1 MSYWLSLPSIYTS
14 VKKRPFTL
22 RMDKGPIFVVS
33 LIGLIIAYY
42 LYTRAWR
49 HPQGFVDSGKP
60 SSFKET
66 EVKAKDAAATKVVM
80 DEIANPPF
88 ALDPIQSVDDYEYN
102 LIFKNE
108 GDRGLT
114 KETRDRLMS
123 AYPMDWSTQPPSSA
137 QFQAGLTA
145 LKEAFANAP
154 PQPNVNP
161 YKEIDGTNMT
171 PPDTLAAERKEREIL
186 ATYVPKKPGELTT
199 YDVEDARDIIGK
211 IYDAKG
217 LVPTYKQT
225 GPNQFTILNTTKKG
239 EEVVWED
246 EAPVAPVQGQQAAAT
261 QGANAQ
267 AGEGTIIVPAVAQE
281 VSQGLDPFFTPG
293 TKTRDGR
300 WDYTRWTP
308 GLERMF
314 APTEPMTNWY

>member
-1 MSYWLSLPSIYTS
+1 M
-14 VKKRPFTL
+14 
-22 RMDKGPIFVVS
+22 
-33 LIGLIIAYY
+33 YY

-49 HPQGFVDSGKP
+49 NPEGFGESGKP
-60 SSFKET
+60 TQAKEDAQ
-66 EVKAKDAAATKVVM
+66 KQKDAAATKVVM

-88 ALDPIQSVDDYEYN
+88 ATTTIQSVDDYEYS

-137 QFQAGLTA
+137 QFQAGLAA
-145 LKEAFANAP
+145 LKEAFVNAP
-154 PQPNVNP
+154 PQPKANP
-161 YKEIDGTNMT
+161 YKEVDGSNMT
-171 PPDTLAAERKEREIL
+171 PPDTLTAELKEREIL

-199 YDVEDARDIIGK
+199 YDMEDARDLIAK

-225 GPNQFTILNTTKKG
+225 GPNQFTILNTQKKG

-246 EAPVAPVQGQQAAAT
+246 EAPGQGQGPPASQAQAT
-261 QGANAQ
+261 QGANVE
-267 AGEGTIIVPAVAQE
+267 AGEGTIVVPAIAQE

>member
-1 MSYWLSLPSIYTS
+1 
-14 VKKRPFTL
+14 
-22 RMDKGPIFVVS
+22 MDKGPIFIVS
-33 LIGLIIAYY
+33 LIGLIIVYY

-49 HPQGFVDSGKP
+49 HPQGFTDAGKP
-60 SSFKET
+60 TQDKEDA
-66 EVKAKDAAATKVVM
+66 VKKKEAAATKVVM

-88 ALDPIQSVDDYEYN
+88 VTDPIQSVDDYEYS

-114 KETRDRLMS
+114 KQMRDRLMS

-137 QFQAGLTA
+137 QFQAGLA
-145 LKEAFANAP
+145 AYKEAFANPP
-154 PQPNVNP
+154 PQPKGNP
-161 YKEIDGTNMT
+161 YKEVDGSNMT
-171 PPDTLAAERKEREIL
+171 PPDTLSAELKEREIL

-199 YDVEDARDIIGK
+199 YDVEDARDIIAK

-225 GPNQFTILNTTKKG
+225 GPNQFTILNTTKKD
-239 EEVVWED
+239 EQVVWED
-246 EAPVAPVQGQQAAAT
+246 EAPPVAAQADAT
-261 QGANAQ
+261 QGANPQ
-267 AGEGTIIVPAVAQE
+267 AGEGTIVVPAVAQE
-281 VSQGLDPFFTPG
+281 VAQGLDPFFTPG